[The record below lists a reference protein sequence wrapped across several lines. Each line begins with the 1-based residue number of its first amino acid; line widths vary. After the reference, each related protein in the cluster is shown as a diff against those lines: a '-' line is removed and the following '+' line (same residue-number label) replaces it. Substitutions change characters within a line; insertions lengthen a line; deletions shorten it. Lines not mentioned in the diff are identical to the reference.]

1 MAEKTV
7 TLTDTIT
14 ALMEQKKYS
23 SARDVLVTMNAS
35 DIAAMF
41 DDMDQTLLPRLF
53 RLLPKDTAAETFIEM
68 DPDSQELLIHGFS
81 DSELK
86 EVVDELYVDDAVD
99 LVEEMPANVVKRILK
114 QADSE
119 TRKMINEIL
128 KYPEDSA
135 GSIMTTEF
143 VDLQPTLTA
152 ADAIKHIRRTGV
164 DSETINTCYVTDHSR
179 HLIGIL
185 SIRTII
191 LAEDDDVIADIM
203 EENVISVGTQ
213 DDQEDV
219 ASMFTKYNFT
229 ALPVVDA
236 EGRLVGIVTV
246 DDAMEV
252 MEEEATEDIEI
263 MGGVTPIDKPYLK
276 TGVMQFWKA
285 RIPWLMLMMISAT
298 FTGIILNHFEDA
310 LSTVAAL
317 TLFIPMLMGTGG
329 NSGSQCSVTVIRA
342 LSLGDLEFSDIWA
355 VMWKELRTGFLCGL
369 SLAIVSFGKVMLV
382 DHLLLGNDGVTTAVA
397 LVVSL
402 TLIIIVIAA
411 KLVGCVLPML
421 AAKLGL
427 DPAVLASPFS
437 STIVD
442 ALALLAYFAVAQ
454 QIIPGL

>member
-7 TLTDTIT
+7 TLTETIA

-53 RLLPKDTAAETFIEM
+53 RLLPKDTAADTFIEM

-99 LVEEMPANVVKRILK
+99 LVEEMPANVVKRILR

-369 SLAIVSFGKVMLV
+369 SLSIVSFGKVMLV
-382 DHLLLGNDGVTTAVA
+382 DHLLLGNDGVTVAVA

-402 TLIIIVIAA
+402 TLIIIVVAA
-411 KLVGCVLPML
+411 KLVGCILPML

-427 DPAVLASPFS
+427 DPAVLASPFI

>member
-7 TLTDTIT
+7 TLTDTIS
-14 ALMEQKKYS
+14 ALMAQKKYS

-41 DDMDQTLLPRLF
+41 DDMDQALLPRLF
-53 RLLPKDTAAETFIEM
+53 RLLPKDAAAETFIEM

-276 TGVMQFWKA
+276 TGVLQFWRA

-310 LSTVAAL
+310 LAAVSAL

-342 LSLGDLEFSDIWA
+342 LSLGDLEFADIWA
-355 VMWKELRTGFLCGL
+355 VMWKELRTGLMCGV

-382 DHLLLGNDGVTTAVA
+382 DHLMLGNDGVTVSVA

-402 TLIIIVIAA
+402 TLIIIVVAA
-411 KLVGCVLPML
+411 KLVGCSLPML

-427 DPAVLASPFS
+427 DPAVLASPFI

>member
-7 TLTDTIT
+7 TLTETIA

-41 DDMDQTLLPRLF
+41 DDMDQALLPRLF
-53 RLLPKDTAAETFIEM
+53 RLLPKDTAADTFIEM

-99 LVEEMPANVVKRILK
+99 LVEEMPANVVKRILR

-382 DHLLLGNDGVTTAVA
+382 DHLLLGNDGVTVAVA

-402 TLIIIVIAA
+402 TLIIIVVAA
-411 KLVGCVLPML
+411 KLVGCILPML

-427 DPAVLASPFS
+427 DPAVLASPFI

>member
-7 TLTDTIT
+7 TLTDTIS
-14 ALMEQKKYS
+14 ALMAQKKYS

-41 DDMDQTLLPRLF
+41 DDMDQALLPRLF
-53 RLLPKDTAAETFIEM
+53 RLLPKDAAAETFIEM

-276 TGVMQFWKA
+276 TGVLQFWRA

-310 LSTVAAL
+310 LAAVSAL

-342 LSLGDLEFSDIWA
+342 LSLGDLEFADIWA
-355 VMWKELRTGFLCGL
+355 VMWKELRTGLMCGV

-382 DHLLLGNDGVTTAVA
+382 DHLLLGNDGVTVSVA

-402 TLIIIVIAA
+402 TLIIIVVAA
-411 KLVGCVLPML
+411 KLVGCSLPML

-427 DPAVLASPFS
+427 DPAVLASPFI

>member
-1 MAEKTV
+1 MAERAV
-7 TLTDTIT
+7 TLTETIT

-41 DDMDQTLLPRLF
+41 DDMDQALLPRLF
-53 RLLPKDTAAETFIEM
+53 RLLPKDTAADTFIEM

-99 LVEEMPANVVKRILK
+99 LVEEMPANVVKRILR

-382 DHLLLGNDGVTTAVA
+382 DHLLLGNDGVTVAVA

-427 DPAVLASPFS
+427 DPAVLASPFI

>member
-427 DPAVLASPFS
+427 DPAVLASPFI

>member
-1 MAEKTV
+1 MAERTV
-7 TLTDTIT
+7 TLTETIT

-41 DDMDQTLLPRLF
+41 DDMDQALLPRLF

-99 LVEEMPANVVKRILK
+99 LVEEMPANVVKRILR

-382 DHLLLGNDGVTTAVA
+382 DHFLLGNDGVTVAVA

-427 DPAVLASPFS
+427 DPAVLASPFI